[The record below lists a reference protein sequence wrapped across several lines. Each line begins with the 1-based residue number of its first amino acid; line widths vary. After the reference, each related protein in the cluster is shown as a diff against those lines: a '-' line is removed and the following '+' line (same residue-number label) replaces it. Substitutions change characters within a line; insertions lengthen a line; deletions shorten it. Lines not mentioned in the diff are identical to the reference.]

1 MHLIQGLPV
10 HGLDH
15 SSLQATRLVISTG
28 DTSLAIITTAMAMV
42 TEPTSMVT
50 PTAS

>member
-15 SSLQATRLVISTG
+15 SSLQATRLVTSTG